1 MADGKVVIDV
11 ILEDGSVTKGVAN
24 IDKQLNS
31 VNGSAGKM
39 SGVLRTVTN
48 AAAIAA
54 KALGAVALTAAGIGI
69 QFNASQEQSK
79 VAWTTL
85 LGSASKAEKMLS
97 DINELAKTTQFD
109 TANVDM
115 MAKYM
120 HNAGLEG
127 QALFDELTKVADV
140 SGAFALSADEAKEM
154 ARQMSQVRQ
163 AGVAYT
169 EDLNILQDRGIPIY
183 KALSEQL
190 GVNVAEVRKMA
201 GEGKITSDI
210 YTAAFDNIAKS
221 VEGSAKSQSQTFS
234 GMLSTIKDNIQ
245 ILTGTL
251 TEGLFGQLK
260 SGLSEALSILETFND
275 ALKEGGIGA
284 AFKAVLPPE
293 VFERLQSFVDGIKS
307 TFEKIKLVAVP
318 ILTEVGS
325 FIMSQINKLVDFWNN
340 NGSQIMQAVSNVF
353 EFIKSV
359 MTSPIVLFLLQTIW
373 GAIKNVIGGALDMI
387 MGVVKIF
394 TGLFTADW
402 SKLWEGI
409 KQLFSGA
416 IDFISGL
423 MTLQFLG
430 GLKTIFMNL
439 LKSGTGLMQSM
450 WTSIVNFFKNFG
462 SNVSSTATEMVMKVI
477 GYFKNLFAGATNVF
491 GQLRTFGAS
500 VWNALKEA
508 VIGAA
513 RNIWSGVTQH
523 FSNMASNVR
532 NLMHNVKAVIVNIWN
547 QAISFLKGIDL
558 TQIGKNIIQGLI
570 SGITGMASAVVDKV
584 KSIGKSISNGFKNA
598 LGIHSP
604 SKVMADIAKWIPA
617 GIGVGIEKN
626 EKSAIKSLQGLT
638 DNLVSNIQP
647 EIAVTNRLR
656 GSKPSFGFSMIPF
669 AGFGYAGGIA
679 KSINPK
685 EELLSQTGTVLEI
698 YITSELD
705 GKTVSKEIA
714 GPLRIEL
721 DKINER
727 ENILKYGRKSK

>member
-11 ILEDGSVTKGVAN
+11 ILDDGSVTKGVAN

-31 VNGSAGKM
+31 VNGTAGKM
-39 SGVLRTVTN
+39 SSVLGTVTS

-54 KALGAVALTAAGIGI
+54 KALGGVALTAAGIGI

-85 LGSASKAEKMLS
+85 LGSANKAEKMLS

-201 GEGKITSDI
+201 SEGKITSDI

-251 TEGLFGQLK
+251 TEGLFGKLK
-260 SGLSEALSILETFND
+260 DGMAGVLSTLETFNE
-275 ALKEGGIGA
+275 ALKQGGLGE
-284 AFKAVLPPE
+284 AFKAILPPE
-293 VFERLQSFVDGIKS
+293 VLERIQSFVDGVKP
-307 TFEKIKLVAVP
+307 L
-318 ILTEVGS
+318 LTEVS
-325 FIMSQINKLVDFWNN
+325 QFVMSQIGILVAFWDE
-340 NGSQIMQAVSNVF
+340 NGSQIMQSVSNVF
-353 EFIKSV
+353 NFIKSI
-359 MTSPIVLFLLQTIW
+359 MTSPVVVFLVETIW
-373 GAIKNVIGGALDMI
+373 GAIKNVISGALDMI

-394 TGLFTADW
+394 SGLFTADW
-402 SKLWEGI
+402 SQLWEGI
-409 KQLFSGA
+409 KQLLSGA

-423 MTLQFLG
+423 MTLQFFG
-430 GLKTIFMNL
+430 GLKTIFTNL
-439 LKSGTGLMQSM
+439 LKSGTGLMKSM
-450 WTSIVNFFKNFG
+450 WTTIVNFFKNFG
-462 SNVSSTATEMVMKVI
+462 SNVSKTATEMVMKVI
-477 GYFKNLFAGATNVF
+477 GYFKNLFTNATNVF

-508 VIGAA
+508 VLSAA
-513 RNIWSGVTQH
+513 RNIWSGVTKH
-523 FSNMASNVR
+523 FTNMASSVR
-532 NLMHNVKAVIVNIWN
+532 NLMHNVKSSIVNIWN
-547 QAISFLKGIDL
+547 EAVSFLKGIDL

-570 SGITGMASAVVDKV
+570 NGIGSMASALWNKV
-584 KSIGKSISNGFKNA
+584 KEITNGIKEKISDA
-598 LGIHSP
+598 LSIHSP
-604 SKVMADIAKWIPA
+604 SRWMRDMIGKNMMLGWRI
-617 GIGVGIEKN
+617 GIDK
-626 EKSAIKSLQGLT
+626 EKSATLKKAAEMSEWMKPSI
-638 DNLVSNIQP
+638 P
-647 EIAVTNRLR
+647 EGFTNRLR
-656 GSKPSFGFSMIPF
+656 GVSVPLGNIFPGNVSNVSHSNTSIKNDHSKHINVQVQG
-669 AGFGYAGGIA
+669 GYDEREIA
-679 KSINPK
+679 K
-685 EELLSQTGTVLEI
+685 QTE
-698 YITSELD
+698 
-705 GKTVSKEIA
+705 KTIRRMVFQM
-714 GPLRIEL
+714 G
-721 DKINER
+721 
-727 ENILKYGRKSK
+727 

>member
-1 MADGKVVIDV
+1 MADGRVVIDV
-11 ILEDGSVTKGVAN
+11 ILDDGTVAKGVAN

-31 VNGSAGKM
+31 INGTAGKM
-39 SGVLRTVTN
+39 GSVLGTVTS

-54 KALGAVALTAAGIGI
+54 KALGGVALTAAGIGI

-85 LGSASKAEKMLS
+85 LGSANKAEKMLS

-201 GEGKITSDI
+201 SEGKITSDI

-251 TEGLFGQLK
+251 TEGLFGKLK
-260 SGLSEALSILETFND
+260 DGMAGVLSTLETFNE
-275 ALKEGGIGA
+275 ALKQGGLGE
-284 AFKAVLPPE
+284 AFKAILPPE
-293 VFERLQSFVDGIKS
+293 VLERIQSFVDGVKP
-307 TFEKIKLVAVP
+307 L
-318 ILTEVGS
+318 LTEVS
-325 FIMSQINKLVDFWNN
+325 QFVMSQIGILVAFWDE
-340 NGSQIMQAVSNVF
+340 NGSQIMQSVSNVF
-353 EFIKSV
+353 NFIKSI
-359 MTSPIVLFLLQTIW
+359 MTSPVVLFVIQTIW

-394 TGLFTADW
+394 SGLFTADW
-402 SKLWEGI
+402 SQMWSGI

-416 IDFISGL
+416 IDFISGI
-423 MTLQFLG
+423 MTLQFFG

-462 SNVSSTATEMVMKVI
+462 SNATSVTQNMVMSVI
-477 GYFKNLFAGATNVF
+477 NFFRNLFTQASNIFST
-491 GQLRTFGAS
+491 LRTFGAS
-500 VWNALKEA
+500 IWNALKEA

-523 FSNMASNVR
+523 FSNMASSVR
-532 NLMHNVKAVIVNIWN
+532 NLMHNVKAAIVNIWN
-547 QAISFLKGIDL
+547 EAVSFLKGINL

-570 SGITGMASAVVDKV
+570 NGITGMASAVVDKV
-584 KSIGKSISNGFKNA
+584 KDIGNSIAKTFKKV

-604 SKVMADIAKWIPA
+604 SKVMADIAKWIPE

-656 GSKPSFGFSMIPF
+656 GSKPSLGNLVPTAIT
-669 AGFGYAGGIA
+669 AGGNIQNVFSDNGSNQ
-679 KSINPK
+679 KFINLVNAIR
-685 EELLSQTGTVLEI
+685 ELSKRPISVQVNGREIVYATVDEMREVLEF
-698 YITSELD
+698 
-705 GKTVSKEIA
+705 KKN
-714 GPLRIEL
+714 IE
-721 DKINER
+721 NR
-727 ENILKYGRKSK
+727 FRG